1 MSYLEDLK
9 TRIGITILSKLETST
24 SISRSLH
31 QIADDNDVDLT
42 IISAHGYSGDT
53 RWPFGSV
60 GLGFIVYGST
70 PLLILQDLPTN
81 RIELTQAEIAA
92 RETRGH

>member
-1 MSYLEDLK
+1 MNRRVDE
-9 TRIGITILSKLETST
+9 
-24 SISRSLH
+24 
-31 QIADDNDVDLT
+31 NDVDLT

-70 PLLILQDLPTN
+70 PLLILQDLPTQQ
-81 RIELTQAEIAA
+81 IGLTRAEIAA
-92 RETRGH
+92 REIRGH